1 MTTEAKPVS
10 GKEKKR
16 LAKIASKGGAKN
28 ESKSKDATRA
38 SNPTVSNELMY
49 FLANASKDSNA
60 SLKAATASVAFN
72 VKLLRAPPSLSS
84 AVPTF
89 FKGPTLLTNS
99 ASSVAFGGNG
109 IIKALSLLAPNPKDS
124 VLVEEWLEL
133 ERTALRS
140 SCSASA
146 RKSAL
151 TLIEKALSSSAGRYL
166 VNDSITIAD
175 IAVVITLSSQKIETS
190 DIIQSYLGKHTSTK
204 IFIEG
209 STLLDTLVPP
219 PHIDLDTNPSILLAV
234 NSVFYN
240 AIISIAPLGY
250 VVPDV
255 VMAKCKQLKHG
266 DYQCKEAMPLFA
278 KLKAS
283 ANLPPGVKSPIQL
296 AESIVE
302 LIPNDNP
309 VVDNLEISKGFIL
322 CRVKPSYLEKHLN
335 RMMNSGETDQ
345 EPKVSIPSN
354 LQGKD
359 DVVVVDFSSPNIAKE
374 MHVGHLRSTIIG
386 EAVCRI
392 LELAG
397 SDVKRVNHVG
407 DWGTQFGMLITYLKE
422 ACPEIN
428 DNKTDGVNI
437 GDLTQFYKKAK
448 ARFDEDA
455 EFKKVSQLNVVKLQ
469 AGDEEC
475 LAIWK
480 ILCDISRKEFEK
492 VYKRLDITVEECGES
507 FYNSKIPAVIEE
519 FEKAGHISIEEG
531 GAKCVFVPN
540 DIVPLMLQKSD
551 GGFGYDSTDMTAMK
565 YRLSELGASRIVYIT
580 DFSQGT
586 HFQKV
591 FSATEKIGWLDQKKH
606 KLEHIGFGTVNGD
619 DGKRFKTRSGDTV
632 RLVDL
637 LDEAVSR
644 MEKSLI
650 ERIDAGKASITLE
663 QVPEVAASM
672 GYGAVKYFDLHRN
685 PTSNY
690 KFSYDEM
697 LSPIGDTAIYLLYAH
712 ARLESI
718 CTKGLV
724 KHNIDV
730 DEIVKNKDV
739 KISLGHAS
747 ERNLAFH
754 MLIFA
759 DMIEEVLKD
768 LSPKLVCDFL
778 YALSN
783 AVSRF
788 CECCQVLN
796 TPEMKS
802 RLLLCRSSAIVMR
815 QCFDL
820 LGIRHVRRI

>member
-1 MTTEAKPVS
+1 MTAEAKPVLS

-16 LAKIASKGGAKN
+16 LAKKAAKDGAKN
-28 ESKSKDATRA
+28 ESTPKDATHA
-38 SNPTVSNELMY
+38 PKPDLSNDLMY
-49 FLANASKDSNA
+49 FLANASTESNA

-72 VKLLRAPPSLSS
+72 IELLRAPPSISS
-84 AVPTF
+84 TLPNF
-89 FKGPTLLTNS
+89 FNGPTLVTNG

-109 IIKALSLLAPNPKDS
+109 ILKALSLLATGPKDS

-146 RKSAL
+146 RKAAL
-151 TLIEKALSSSAGRYL
+151 TLLEKSLSSRSGRYL
-166 VNDSITIAD
+166 VNDSLTIAD
-175 IAVVITLSSQKIETS
+175 IAIVITLASQEVVIS
-190 DIIQSYLGKHTSTK
+190 DIIQSYLDAHTSTQ
-204 IFIEG
+204 IFIQG
-209 STLLDTLVPP
+209 STLLNTLVPP
-219 PHIDLDTNPSILLAV
+219 PSIDLDTNPSLILAV
-234 NSVFYN
+234 NSVVRK
-240 AIISIAPLGY
+240 AIVSLVPPGIDI
-250 VVPDV
+250 PDV
-255 VMAKCKQLKHG
+255 VMEKCKQLKHG

-278 KLKAS
+278 KLKARFQ
-283 ANLPPGVKSPIQL
+283 SPIQL
-296 AESIVE
+296 AESIVKM
-302 LIPNDNP
+302 IPEDNP
-309 VVDNLEISKGFIL
+309 VVDTLQVSKGFIL
-322 CRVKPSYLEKHLN
+322 CKVKPSYLEKHLN
-335 RMMNSGETDQ
+335 KMMNSAEADQ
-345 EPKVSIPSN
+345 EPKVSSPDN

-428 DNKTDGVNI
+428 DNKSDGVNI
-437 GDLTQFYKKAK
+437 GDLTVFYKKAK
-448 ARFDEDA
+448 ARFDEDS

-469 AGDEEC
+469 AGDKEC
-475 LAIWK
+475 LAIWQT
-480 ILCDISRKEFEK
+480 LCDISRKEFEK

-507 FYNSKIPAVIEE
+507 FYNDKIGPVIKE
-519 FEKAGHISIEEG
+519 FEKAGHISVEEG
-531 GAKCVFVPN
+531 GAKCVFVPKHT
-540 DIVPLMLQKSD
+540 VPLMLQKSD

-580 DFSQGT
+580 DFSQGD

-591 FSATEKIGWLDQKKH
+591 FLAADKIGWLDQKKH
-606 KLEHIGFGTVNGD
+606 QLEHIGFGTVMGE

-644 MEKSLI
+644 MEKSLY
-650 ERIDAGKASITLE
+650 ERISDGKANITSE

-672 GYGAVKYFDLHRN
+672 GYGAVKYYDLNRN
-685 PTSNY
+685 PKSNY
-690 KFSYDEM
+690 KFSYDQM
-697 LSPIGDTAIYLLYAH
+697 LDTQGNTAIYLLYAH

-718 CTKGLV
+718 CTKGLERHQV
-724 KHNIDV
+724 DV

-739 KISLGHAS
+739 KIVLSHAS

-754 MLIFA
+754 MLMFA
-759 DMIEEVLKD
+759 DMIEEVIRD

-783 AVSRF
+783 AVSEF
-788 CECCQVLN
+788 YANCPVLG
-796 TPEMKS
+796 TPSMVS

-820 LGIRHVRRI
+820 LGIRHVKRI